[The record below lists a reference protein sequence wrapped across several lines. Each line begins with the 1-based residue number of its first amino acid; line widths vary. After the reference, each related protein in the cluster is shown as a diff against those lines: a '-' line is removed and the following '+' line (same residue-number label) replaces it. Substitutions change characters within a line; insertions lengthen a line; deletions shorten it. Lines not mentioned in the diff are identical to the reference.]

1 MKTFLII
8 MLAVLWVGYKAY
20 KGVRKTFADPEE
32 TVGTPTFSHDE
43 TAEEPENPFVYEY
56 EEEPSTFE
64 EEEKAAGYYTYET
77 TEAPAAQPETPRV
90 AAMVAEVPE
99 VESEQ
104 PFDLRQAVIYQTI
117 LHNKYNPGL
126 SLA

>member
-1 MKTFLII
+1 MSTFLII
-8 MLAVLWVGYKAY
+8 MITVLWVGFKAY
-20 KGVRKTFADPEE
+20 KGVRKTFADPEA

-43 TAEEPENPFVYEY
+43 TDEEPESPFVYDY
-56 EEEPSTFE
+56 EEEPSTFV

-77 TEAPAAQPETPRV
+77 TEEPAAQPETPRV

-99 VESEQ
+99 EEYGQ

-117 LHNKYNPGL
+117 LNNKYNPGL
-126 SLA
+126 SLM